1 MPKVQNLS
9 RIDLR
14 GMIEEA
20 RYRQWDGL
28 RHTLGPQVS
37 TFLCRL
43 AAPLRWWKGSTVR
56 RVVFVIYSLPSRIR
70 AAVGVV
76 SKGHMGWPIPLPSVP
91 LPGGMYPDS
100 SIRCIEALRV
110 GRTWM
115 GETDLH
121 MAAEAYAR
129 GIEDGF
135 RIGSETRKSA

>member
-1 MPKVQNLS
+1 MTGQQS
-9 RIDLR
+9 HFQ

-37 TFLCRL
+37 MFVCKL
-43 AAPLRWWKGSTVR
+43 AAPLRWWQGSTLR
-56 RVVFVIYSLPSRIR
+56 RVVFVLYSLPSRIR
-70 AAVGVV
+70 AAVEVV
-76 SKGHMGWPIPLPSVP
+76 SKDHGCWEIALPAVP

-100 SIRCIEALRV
+100 SMRCIEALQI

-115 GETDLH
+115 GEADLH
-121 MAAEAYAR
+121 MATEAYAR

-135 RIGSETRKSA
+135 RIGIETCKPA